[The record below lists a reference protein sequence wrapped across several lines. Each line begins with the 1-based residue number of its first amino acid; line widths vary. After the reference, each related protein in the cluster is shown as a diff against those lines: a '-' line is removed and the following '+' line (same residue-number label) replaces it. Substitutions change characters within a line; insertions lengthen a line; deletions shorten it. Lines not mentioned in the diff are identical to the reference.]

1 MIFRYTRLKKHPV
14 VFRAVTGLS
23 VNEFNEYTAPL
34 LGHLAESERQRLKNK
49 ENRQR
54 DVGGGRNYELP
65 WREQLLLTIVWLRL
79 YPTYEV
85 LGYFFAVSDSTA
97 HRSVKRCL
105 PILEEAGRSE
115 IEKSK
120 AHAQRKRGYNL
131 AQIFEQIPGL
141 VVVIDAFEQ
150 TIERPKK
157 RSEADKW
164 YSGKQKAHT
173 IMSQIGVDAYTGEV
187 LDVADSMRGGRQDK
201 GYFNESGIV
210 DRLPEDTTFMGD
222 LGYPGLDKD
231 LARAAIP
238 RKKPRGKPRPE
249 EDKVYNTTFSRARV
263 IVENTIALIRRYLAL
278 LIRDRHHR
286 KLHTE
291 RVVAVAGLVNFV
303 KRSRYVY

>member
-1 MIFRYTRLKKHPV
+1 MIFRYKRLKKHPV

-23 VNEFNEYTAPL
+23 VNEFNEYTTPL
-34 LGHLAESERQRLKNK
+34 LIQLAESERQRLEKR

-54 DVGGGRNYELP
+54 DVGGGRHYELP

-85 LGYFFAVSDSTA
+85 LGYFFDVSDSTA
-97 HRSVKRCL
+97 HRIVKRCL
-105 PILEEAGRSE
+105 PILEQAGRGE

-131 AQIFEQIPGL
+131 EQIFEQIPGL

-150 TIERPKK
+150 VIERPTKQ
-157 RSEADKW
+157 SEADKW
-164 YSGKQKAHT
+164 YSGKKKAHT

-187 LDVADSMRGGRQDK
+187 LDVADSIRGGRQDK

-210 DRLPEDTTFMGD
+210 DRLPQDTAFMGD
-222 LGYPGLDKD
+222 LGYPGLDKE
-231 LARAAIP
+231 LEQAAIP

-249 EDKVYNTTFSRARV
+249 EDKAYNTMFSRARV
-263 IVENTIALIRRYLAL
+263 IVENTIALIRHYLAL

-286 KLHTE
+286 QLHTE
-291 RVVAVAGLVNFV
+291 RVVAVAGLVNFT